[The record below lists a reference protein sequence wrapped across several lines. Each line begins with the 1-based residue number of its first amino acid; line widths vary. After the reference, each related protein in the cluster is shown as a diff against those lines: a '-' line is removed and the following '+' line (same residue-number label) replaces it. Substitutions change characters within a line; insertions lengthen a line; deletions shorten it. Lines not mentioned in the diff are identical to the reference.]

1 MSARTNDVVI
11 ENLKARWFDLA
22 KKEDMPN
29 TPDITKQL
37 DNLTEAIR
45 RMEAAPVGGAS

>member
-1 MSARTNDVVI
+1 MTPQDKDI
-11 ENLKARWFDLA
+11 IIDNLKARWFDLA

-29 TPDITKQL
+29 TPDITRQL

-45 RMEAAPVGGAS
+45 KMQAKEVEL